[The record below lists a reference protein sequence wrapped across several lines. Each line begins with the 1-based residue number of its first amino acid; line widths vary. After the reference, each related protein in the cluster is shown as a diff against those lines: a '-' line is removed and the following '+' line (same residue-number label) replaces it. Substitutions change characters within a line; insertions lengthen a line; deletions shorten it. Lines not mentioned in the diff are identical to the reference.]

1 MREILKDIAGMT
13 IMRVP
18 FFMATLFVFTIII
31 PDWVAG
37 GPRTVDVQLTEM
49 ASCGVLSVLLNRFIV
64 SPKEDNNE

>member
-18 FFMATLFVFTIII
+18 FIVVTLFVFTIII

-37 GPRTVDVQLTEM
+37 GPRSVDVQLTEM
-49 ASCGVLSVLLNRFIV
+49 AGCGVLAALLNRVIV
-64 SPKEDNNE
+64 RPKEDNNE

>member
-1 MREILKDIAGMT
+1 MKDIIREIAGMT

-18 FFMATLFVFTIII
+18 FFVVTLIVFTIII

-49 ASCGVLSVLLNRFIV
+49 ASCGVLAALLNRV
-64 SPKEDNNE
+64 VVRPKEDNYE